1 MTAFAISAAASCQ
14 STDKSVCAAPAFACS
29 SIRGYGRMHV
39 AQTLLSVLP
48 MLGTIEKINANRRS
62 HACP

>member
-14 STDKSVCAAPAFACS
+14 STDKSVCATLVLPFS

-62 HACP
+62 RPCP